1 MKPRIRFGAF
11 IRAMLVILLLLACLV
26 LVTAPARAATF
37 QPNYWDNV
45 LTNGVATVTNS
56 QELAV
61 TTKPFT
67 LRQGKGI
74 AVMPTLVATN
84 TTSANVALRFEV
96 TADGTNWSTTGALWL
111 TNALSSTTP
120 VRGYHVVPPD
130 TLDNVRQIKL
140 VKVINGHTNSINVTN
155 VVISVS
161 NQ

>member
-1 MKPRIRFGAF
+1 MGSFMRWRLA
-11 IRAMLVILLLLACLV
+11 LLFLV
-26 LVTAPARAATF
+26 LVLLAVFLVLPTTARAATF
-37 QPNYWDNV
+37 QPNYYDNV
-45 LTNGVATVTNS
+45 LTNGVTMVTNS

-74 AVMPTLVATN
+74 AVMPTLAATN
-84 TTSANVALRFEV
+84 TTSAAVAFRFEV

-111 TNALSSTTP
+111 TNALSSTTA

-130 TLDNVRQIKL
+130 KLDNVRQIKL